1 MSKISI
7 KGKGILFETRD
18 ELLYVEPY
26 GENCARV
33 RSTRNS
39 RLSDERWTL
48 MEPEPDSS
56 TVEYDGEVA
65 TLKNGKLTVKVS
77 YVWGYSR
84 VEFLRN
90 GETVLASREE
100 SDPATKYAHVEGD
113 HYRIRASFQ
122 GKDEHI
128 YGLGQEQQSYFDRKG
143 CTYDILHRNTKS
155 TVPVIYSSLG
165 YGFLWNNPATGQ
177 VEFGL
182 NRTVWTADSA
192 YQADYLVFVGDT
204 PAEVMNRY
212 ARLTGFA
219 PKMPEWAAGFWQ
231 SKCRY
236 ESQEEILEVTRKYH
250 EMGVPVDA
258 IVIDYFHWTEQGNC
272 DFDPKYWPDPAA
284 MVRELDEMGTRAVV
298 SYWPTVNPKSRNWQE
313 MDDRKMLVRTENGQ
327 YSLFD
332 YWGQQSYVD
341 MTNPEARSYVWEQIK
356 KTYLKY
362 GINTFWLDEAEP
374 DVHPQQFDNMKQ
386 YAGNMAQ
393 TALLYPY
400 YYAKCFYDGL
410 KSEGE
415 DDVIL
420 LTRAAYIGSQK
431 FGALVWNGDIP
442 SDWNALRQSVVSGL
456 SMAMCGIP
464 WWNSDIGG
472 FYDGDT
478 ESEEYRELLLRWF
491 QFGLFCPVMRL
502 HGTRKWQS
510 DYKARYPGIICE
522 GGGYN
527 EIWHFGK
534 ECCDAIKELIL
545 LRQRLKP
552 YILSCA
558 EKTSKTGEPIM
569 RPMFFDFPDDERCYR
584 LDDQYMFGRDIL
596 FAPILNPGQTEREVY
611 LPKGKW
617 VRTTD
622 KTTHNGGRTVT
633 VKAAP
638 TEFVAF
644 ARAGAE
650 VINAF

>member
-313 MDDRKMLVRTENGQ
+313 MDDRKMLIRTENGQ

-341 MTNPEARSYVWEQIK
+341 MTNPEARSYVREQIK

-569 RPMFFDFPDDERCYR
+569 RPMFFNFPGDERCYR
-584 LDDQYMFGRDIL
+584 LDDQYMFGSDIL

-622 KTTHNGGRTVT
+622 KTVHDGGRTVT
-633 VKAAP
+633 VKADP
-638 TEFVAF
+638 TEFIAF

>member
-155 TVPVIYSSLG
+155 TIPVIYSSLS
-165 YGFLWNNPATGQ
+165 YGFLWNNPAPGQ

-236 ESQEEILEVTRKYH
+236 ESQEEILEVARKYH
-250 EMGVPVDA
+250 EMGVSVDA

-420 LTRAAYIGSQK
+420 LTRAVYIGSQK

-534 ECCDAIKELIL
+534 ECCDAIKELIV
-545 LRQRLKP
+545 LRHRLKT

-569 RPMFFDFPDDERCYR
+569 RPMFFDFPGDERCYS
-584 LDDQYMFGRDIL
+584 LDDQYMFGADIL
-596 FAPILNPGQTEREVY
+596 FAPMLNPGQTEREVY

-622 KTTHNGGRTVT
+622 KTVYDGGRTVT
-633 VKAAP
+633 VKADP
-638 TEFVAF
+638 TEFIAF

>member
-1 MSKISI
+1 
-7 KGKGILFETRD
+7 
-18 ELLYVEPY
+18 
-26 GENCARV
+26 
-33 RSTRNS
+33 
-39 RLSDERWTL
+39 

-77 YVWGYSR
+77 YVWGYGR

-90 GETVLASREE
+90 GKTVLASREE

-113 HYRIRASFQ
+113 HYRIRVSFQ

-165 YGFLWNNPATGQ
+165 YGFLWNNPAPGQ

-250 EMGVPVDA
+250 EMGVSVDA

-341 MTNPEARSYVWEQIK
+341 MTNPEARRYVWEQIK

-420 LTRAAYIGSQK
+420 LTRAVYIGSQK

-442 SDWNALRQSVVSGL
+442 SDWNALKQSVVSGL

-534 ECCDAIKELIL
+534 ECCDAIKELIV
-545 LRQRLKP
+545 LRHRLKT

-569 RPMFFDFPDDERCYR
+569 RPMFFDFPGDERCYS
-584 LDDQYMFGRDIL
+584 LDDQYMFGADIL
-596 FAPILNPGQTEREVY
+596 FAPMLNPGQTEREVY

-622 KTTHNGGRTVT
+622 KTVYDGGRTVT
-633 VKAAP
+633 VKADP
-638 TEFVAF
+638 TEFIAF

>member
-77 YVWGYSR
+77 YVWGYGR

-90 GETVLASREE
+90 GKTVLASREE

-165 YGFLWNNPATGQ
+165 YGFLRNNPAPGQ

-250 EMGVPVDA
+250 EMGVSVDA

-415 DDVIL
+415 DDVIF

-478 ESEEYRELLLRWF
+478 ESEDYREVLLRWF

-534 ECCDAIKELIL
+534 ECCDAIKELIV
-545 LRQRLKP
+545 LRHRLKT

-569 RPMFFDFPDDERCYR
+569 RPMFFDFPGDERCYS
-584 LDDQYMFGRDIL
+584 LDDQYMFGADIL
-596 FAPILNPGQTEREVY
+596 FAPMLNPGQTEREVY

-622 KTTHNGGRTVT
+622 KTVYDGGRTVT
-633 VKAAP
+633 VKADP
-638 TEFVAF
+638 TEFIAF

>member
-77 YVWGYSR
+77 YVWGYGR

-90 GETVLASREE
+90 GKTVLASREE

-113 HYRIRASFQ
+113 HYRIRVSFQ

-165 YGFLWNNPATGQ
+165 YGFLWNNPAPGQ

-250 EMGVPVDA
+250 EMGVSVDA

-420 LTRAAYIGSQK
+420 LTRAVYIGSQK

-534 ECCDAIKELIL
+534 ECCDAIKELIV
-545 LRQRLKP
+545 LRHRLKT

-569 RPMFFDFPDDERCYR
+569 RPMFFDFPGDERCYS
-584 LDDQYMFGRDIL
+584 LDDQYMFGADIL
-596 FAPILNPGQTEREVY
+596 FAPMLNPGQTEREVY

-622 KTTHNGGRTVT
+622 KTVYDGGRTVT
-633 VKAAP
+633 VKADP
-638 TEFVAF
+638 TEFIAF